1 MEQHFYKSTGVSL
14 ISGALLLIATMV
26 LHPSGGS
33 MEHIIQISST
43 ITITHSMAIL
53 CLPIILFGFY
63 GLTNKLLE
71 KWKASILAFIIMSFS
86 LIAALFAALVNGL
99 TLPYFLGQYANRI
112 EEDAAVLSPIVN
124 YSFALNKPL
133 DYVFIVGCCL
143 AILIYSALIIR
154 SKKAPKWIGYLGVS
168 IMVFA
173 LIGASTGFV
182 FTSLTGFR
190 LFTFSLA
197 AWILSAGGWLVKS
210 NKLAH
215 TTG

>member
-1 MEQHFYKSTGVSL
+1 MDHHFYKSTGISL

-86 LIAALFAALVNGL
+86 LVAALFAALVNGL
-99 TLPYFLGQYANRI
+99 TLPYFLGQYANSI
-112 EEDAAVLSPIVN
+112 EENTAVLAPIVN

-133 DYVFIVGCCL
+133 DYIFIVGCCL
-143 AILIYSALIIR
+143 AILIYSIIIIR
-154 SKKAPKWIGYLGVS
+154 SNKMPRWIGYLGVS

-173 LIGASTGFV
+173 IIGASTGFV

-197 AWILSAGGWLVKS
+197 AWILSAGGWLVSKW
-210 NKLAH
+210 A
-215 TTG
+215 

>member
-1 MEQHFYKSTGVSL
+1 MDHHFYKSTGISL
-14 ISGALLLIATMV
+14 ISGAILLIATMV

-43 ITITHSMAIL
+43 ITITHAMAIL

-86 LIAALFAALVNGL
+86 LVAALFAALVNGL
-99 TLPYFLGQYANRI
+99 TLPYFLGQYANSI
-112 EEDAAVLSPIVN
+112 EENTAVLAPIVN

-143 AILIYSALIIR
+143 AILIYSIIIIR
-154 SKKAPKWIGYLGVS
+154 SNKMPRWIGYLGVS

-173 LIGASTGFV
+173 IIGASTGFV

-197 AWILSAGGWLVKS
+197 AWILSAGGWMVSKW
-210 NKLAH
+210 A
-215 TTG
+215 

>member
-1 MEQHFYKSTGVSL
+1 MDNHFYKSTGISL

-86 LIAALFAALVNGL
+86 LVAALFAALVNGL
-99 TLPYFLGQYANRI
+99 TLPYFLGQYANSI
-112 EEDAAVLSPIVN
+112 EENAAVLAPIVN
-124 YSFALNKPL
+124 YSFAINKPL

-143 AILIYSALIIR
+143 AILIYSILIIR
-154 SKKAPKWIGYLGVS
+154 SKKVPKWIGYFGVS
-168 IMVFA
+168 IMIFA
-173 LIGASTGFV
+173 IIGASTGFV

-190 LFTFSLA
+190 LFTFGLA
-197 AWILSAGGWLVKS
+197 AWILSAGRWLVKS
-210 NKLAH
+210 NKQA
-215 TTG
+215 